1 MAKDFLSSQIR
12 TGKIIGNGT
21 PESDPKL
28 VVYWDDNAEDS
39 TGTYS
44 TDLRSRVD
52 ALPDSTF
59 IYIDGV
65 PGSKALG
72 TANTVSVFG
81 GDVVI
86 KGNLYVEGNE
96 WSMWEIDPND
106 QDSLIPTNTIDGD
119 TGLFAMNFESMIE
132 TDGTISLSNYTMT
145 DRDFAIDKYFE
156 FDSAGNV
163 ITKE

>member
-1 MAKDFLSSQIR
+1 MARDFLSSQIR
-12 TGKIIGNGT
+12 TSKIIGNGT

-28 VVYWDDNAEDS
+28 VVYWDDNAADS
-39 TGTYS
+39 KGTYS
-44 TDLRSRVD
+44 AGLRSRVD

-96 WSMWEIDPND
+96 WSMWEPDPS
-106 QDSLIPTNTIDGD
+106 DSDNLIPTNTIDGD
-119 TGLFAMNFESMIE
+119 TGLFAMNFEAILES
-132 TDGTISLSNYTMT
+132 DGNTSFSNYTMT
-145 DRDFAIDKYFE
+145 DRDFAVDKYFE
-156 FDSAGNV
+156 FDNGNV
-163 ITKE
+163 TPK

>member
-12 TGKIIGNGT
+12 TSKIIGNG
-21 PESDPKL
+21 SSAPKL

-39 TGTYS
+39 IGTYS
-44 TDLRSRVD
+44 SDLQNRVD

-65 PGSKALG
+65 PGSKAAD
-72 TANTVSVFG
+72 TPNTVSVFG

-96 WSMWEIDPND
+96 WSMWEPDPS
-106 QDSLIPTNTIDGD
+106 DSNNLIPTNTIDGD
-119 TGLFAMNFESMIE
+119 TGLFAMNFESIIE
-132 TDGTISLSNYTMT
+132 TDGTISFSNYTMT
-145 DRDFAIDKYFE
+145 DRPFAVDKYFE
-156 FDSAGNV
+156 FDSSNVNNV
-163 ITKE
+163 IPK